1 MLEINRKRCQ
11 TGFTL
16 IELMIVIAIIGILAA
31 VAIPQF
37 TAYRIRGYNSA
48 AREDIRNAFTAAHA
62 YFIDHPTANVTTGD
76 FTNYG
81 FRTTPGVSLAGGGA
95 VSNFILTAYHATGT
109 TTYTVHM
116 DGVISP

>member
-1 MLEINRKRCQ
+1 MTGIFNKRYQ

-37 TAYRIRGYNSA
+37 TAYRIRGYNST
-48 AREDIRNAFTAAHA
+48 ARENLRNAFTAAHA
-62 YFIDHPTANVTTGD
+62 YFIDHPTANASTGD
-76 FTNYG
+76 LTNYG
-81 FRTTPGVSLAGGGA
+81 FRTTSGVSLSGGGT
-95 VSNFILTAYHATGT
+95 VSNLTLTAYHSSGT

-116 DGVISP
+116 DGIISP

>member
-1 MLEINRKRCQ
+1 MIKINMKRRQ
-11 TGFTL
+11 KGFTL

-37 TAYRIRGYNSA
+37 TAYRIRGYNST

-62 YFIDHPTANVTTGD
+62 YFIDHPTANVATGD
-76 FTNYG
+76 LTNYG
-81 FRTTPGVSLAGGGA
+81 FRTTPGVSMAGGGL
-95 VSNFILTAYHATGT
+95 VSNFSLTAYHSTGT